1 LVIKYIYL
9 INLDV
14 NSLDKIMPQGIRI
27 FLIEDDA
34 DDIELLEVSLK
45 DNNIE
50 YNLDVVMEGDK
61 VQGYL
66 ENCIKMPHII
76 VMDFNLPR
84 VHGREIIKQIKSNEN
99 FRDIPLIVLTTSTAK
114 EDVEYSYQ
122 MGANSFI
129 TKPTTIQGFNA
140 TVGTIVQ
147 LAIN

>member
-1 LVIKYIYL
+1 
-9 INLDV
+9 
-14 NSLDKIMPQGIRI
+14 MPEGIQI

-45 DNNIE
+45 DNKVD
-50 YNLDVVMEGDK
+50 YNMDVVMEGDK
-61 VQGYL
+61 VQEYL
-66 ENCIKMPHII
+66 KNCKRLPHII

-84 VHGREIIKQIKSNEN
+84 VHGREIIKQIKSNNE
-99 FRDIPLIVLTTSTAK
+99 FRNIPLVVLTTSTAK
-114 EDVEYSYQ
+114 EDIEYSYR

-147 LAIN
+147 LATN